1 MNHSLAS
8 EKKARAKAEKQA
20 EKKSNS
26 LTELEGKYQSAQESL
41 LELEQDTGMKSSVN
55 ERELN
60 RQLEKMTHQYN
71 QQVTVNKTLS
81 SKLMIQEKAY
91 IDEKRAKIDLEKRLN
106 VMM

>member
-1 MNHSLAS
+1 MSQDLLEALATIKDLKHNLTN

-20 EKKSNS
+20 EKKSNQ

-60 RQLEKMTHQYN
+60 RQLEKMTN
-71 QQVTVNKTLS
+71 
-81 SKLMIQEKAY
+81 
-91 IDEKRAKIDLEKRLN
+91 
-106 VMM
+106 